1 MLVIGISAGKPH
13 RLQQW
18 FKFFGA
24 RLSFVPFPHF
34 EGQTFDY
41 VYICVHSCVWTW
53 RFGWKNRNLPV
64 ATNVSQRGICH
75 RCVSTPICQPPPFQ
89 PQPGPVHSELLAMY
103 AETIFLRSGAAT
115 KQYPE
120 VFQDGGGVFPRSWI
134 HRPKP
139 TRAILPSSNHLS
151 LYRHRLHLKWILVVL
166 FFSQYFQIFHPLDH
180 FHHHH
185 DPPHPLTPQMTVT
198 PTPAQ
203 REWMEL
209 AASPLLP
216 L

>member
-1 MLVIGISAGKPH
+1 MLVLGISAGKPH

-18 FKFFGA
+18 LKFFGA

-89 PQPGPVHSELLAMY
+89 PLQLPCALATPCNVRCDHISKVWCCN
-103 AETIFLRSGAAT
+103 ETISFKMTEAC
-115 KQYPE
+115 
-120 VFQDGGGVFPRSWI
+120 FQDLGSIGRSPHGLSI
-134 HRPKP
+134 HPSLTLP
-139 TRAILPSSNHLS
+139 PSPSS
-151 LYRHRLHLKWILVVL
+151 
-166 FFSQYFQIFHPLDH
+166 
-180 FHHHH
+180 
-185 DPPHPLTPQMTVT
+185 
-198 PTPAQ
+198 
-203 REWMEL
+203 
-209 AASPLLP
+209 
-216 L
+216 